1 MKSYAAIFAVY
12 VLVGGM
18 SGVVLP
24 GAAAAEDLTSTAGAV
39 TIDHISYLLL
49 DQGGIGAYV
58 KKCPEYDL
66 GDDRTHCLEIHR
78 EMIAI
83 LEKLSVSRQVDARDF
98 VQRYF
103 TGYFDRLLYCLKT
116 TCDGFFVL
124 KGYAGDDM
132 AQKWARMIAF
142 QACVHAAPATWTATS
157 EKSEAFVPR
166 YRFRDASKGLIPDC
180 DASLLSEADLAILS
194 MFNLSGQY

>member
-66 GDDRTHCLEIHR
+66 GGRSDP
-78 EMIAI
+78 
-83 LEKLSVSRQVDARDF
+83 LS
-98 VQRYF
+98 
-103 TGYFDRLLYCLKT
+103 
-116 TCDGFFVL
+116 
-124 KGYAGDDM
+124 
-132 AQKWARMIAF
+132 
-142 QACVHAAPATWTATS
+142 
-157 EKSEAFVPR
+157 
-166 YRFRDASKGLIPDC
+166 
-180 DASLLSEADLAILS
+180 
-194 MFNLSGQY
+194 